1 MFKQVLIGLIV
12 VVIVPCSYSDHHDES
27 ALVLE
32 TYAKLVHANYTACY
46 ETALVLQTAVT
57 AFLEQP
63 NEHTLTAAKQA
74 WLDSRIPYGQSE
86 AFRFY
91 EGPIDGAEGPE
102 ERLNSW
108 PLNEAYIDYVKGH
121 PHAGI
126 IADLASPLTEAAIVQ
141 KNQADDE
148 ADVST
153 GYHALEFLLW
163 GQDLSLTGPG
173 SRPVSDYI
181 GDHPTTVRRRAY
193 LRIVTDL
200 LIKDLKFLVDSWADE
215 KGNYADRFKQ
225 LPHQDAFSKI
235 LTGLATLSGFELA
248 SERMGVPLDSGDQE
262 DEHSCFSDNT
272 HNDLIYN
279 ARGIRNVYLGTY
291 ADFQGQGLNSL
302 VAKLDPALNQRILKQ
317 LDTTQNAVEAI
328 DAPIDRAVLATK
340 ANSPA
345 RQKMEAAIRSLQV
358 QAELFK
364 TLGNTLGAN
373 VEVIRE

>member
-12 VVIVPCSYSDHHDES
+12 IVIAPCSYSDHHDES
-27 ALVLE
+27 ARVLE
-32 TYAKLVHANYTACY
+32 TYSKLVHANYTACY

-63 NEHTLTAAKQA
+63 NEQTLTAAKRA

-91 EGPIDGAEGPE
+91 EGPIDGPEGRE

-121 PHAGI
+121 PRAGI
-126 IADLASPLTEAAIVQ
+126 IANTAMPLTEAAIVQ
-141 KNQADDE
+141 KNQVDDE

-163 GQDLSLTGPG
+163 GQDLSLDGPG
-173 SRPVSDYI
+173 SRPASDYI

-200 LIKDLKFLVDSWADE
+200 LVKDLKFLVDSWGTEQD
-215 KGNYADRFKQ
+215 NYADEFKQ
-225 LPHQDAFSKI
+225 LDHREAFSKI

-291 ADFQGQGLNSL
+291 ADFQGHGLNSL
-302 VAKLDPALNQRILKQ
+302 VAKLDPALNQKILKQ

-328 DAPIDRAVLATK
+328 DAPIDREVLATK
-340 ANSPA
+340 VNSPA
-345 RQKMEAAIRSLQV
+345 RQKMEAAIRALQA

-364 TLGNTLGAN
+364 TLGNTLGAA

>member
-12 VVIVPCSYSDHHDES
+12 VVIVPCSYSDPHDES
-27 ALVLE
+27 AQVLE

-46 ETALVLQTAVT
+46 ETALVLQEAVT
-57 AFLEQP
+57 AFLELP
-63 NEHTLTAAKQA
+63 NEQTLTAAKQA
-74 WLDSRIPYGQSE
+74 WLASRIPYGQSE

-91 EGPIDGAEGPE
+91 EGPIDGPEGRE

-108 PLNEAYIDYVKGH
+108 PLNEAYIDYVRGL
-121 PHAGI
+121 PYAGI
-126 IADLASPLTEAAIVQ
+126 IADKAIPITEGAIVQ

-163 GQDLSLTGPG
+163 GQDLSLDGPG

-181 GDHPTTVRRRAY
+181 GDEPATERRRAY

-200 LIKDLKFLVDSWADE
+200 LVKDLKYLVDSWAPV
-215 KGNYADRFKQ
+215 KGSYAVRFKQ
-225 LPHQDAFSKI
+225 LDGQEAFSKI

-248 SERMGVPLDSGDQE
+248 SERMAVPLDSGDQE

-279 ARGIRNVYLGTY
+279 ALGIRNVYLGTY
-291 ADFQGQGLNSL
+291 AEFQGQGLNSL
-302 VAKLDPALNQRILKQ
+302 VAKLDPTLNQRILKQ
-317 LDTTQNAVEAI
+317 LETTQNAVEAI
-328 DAPIDRAVLATK
+328 DAPIDRKVLATE
-340 ANSPA
+340 ADSAA
-345 RQKMEAAIRSLQV
+345 RQQMEAAIRSLQT

-364 TLGNTLGAN
+364 TLGTVLGAN
-373 VEVIRE
+373 VEVVRE

>member
-12 VVIVPCSYSDHHDES
+12 IVIVPCSYSDHHGES

-32 TYAKLVHANYTACY
+32 TYVKLVHANYTACY

-63 NEHTLTAAKQA
+63 NEQTLTAAKRA

-91 EGPIDGAEGPE
+91 EGPIDGAKGRE

-108 PLNEAYIDYVKGH
+108 PLNEAYIDYVKEH

-126 IADLASPLTEAAIVQ
+126 ISNTAIPLTEAAIVQ
-141 KNQADDE
+141 KNQVDDE

-163 GQDLSLTGPG
+163 GQDLSLAGPG
-173 SRPVSDYI
+173 SRPASDYI
-181 GDHPTTVRRRAY
+181 GDQPTTVRRRTY

-200 LIKDLKFLVDSWADE
+200 LVKDLKFLVDSWGTE
-215 KGNYADRFKQ
+215 QGNYASQFKQ
-225 LPHQDAFSKI
+225 LDHREAFSKI

-279 ARGIRNVYLGTY
+279 AQGIRNVYLGSY

-302 VAKLDPALNQRILKQ
+302 VAKLAPALNQKILKQ

-328 DAPIDRAVLATK
+328 DAPIDREVLATK

-345 RQKMEAAIRSLQV
+345 RQKMEAAIRSLQT

-364 TLGNTLGAN
+364 TLGKTLDAN
-373 VEVIRE
+373 VEIIRE